1 MRAPYRNLDLEDGI
15 ELEEIDRKPG
25 PSKELLALFMQ
36 DLMNKEKGKVAPDTT
51 GADYFFLEEFITR
64 DMELDFAVIEQ
75 DFLKHCSGRL
85 QEFHDAGWY
94 G

>member
-64 DMELDFAVIEQ
+64 DMELDIAFPGKGIKRLLAAFAPIKKV
-75 DFLKHCSGRL
+75 
-85 QEFHDAGWY
+85 
-94 G
+94 